1 MNKILVI
8 ARHEIKVRFFSK
20 VIAFNLLILLAIVSV
35 TPWIPKLID
44 NNKAISIGI
53 YMEESVDTSEYGK
66 LQESI
71 ISAGKSQDINL
82 AFVLGDSKKQLKAD
96 SDVKNLPLAIGV
108 TGNNFN
114 IVQFDNSQP
123 RVLAFLNVYSRAI
136 ASNEYL
142 SAKGLSVADFESYLG
157 AHSAKTDLQLKKASE
172 LTSEQYFTS
181 MILSLLLFTLIVLA
195 STHLVMGV
203 VEEKSSHVME
213 IILYSIRPRQ
223 LLMGK
228 LAGISTFIFL
238 QFLLLIGVGYTSA
251 SFAGAVEK
259 AHLTLGSAATVLLWF
274 PPAFLFFAILY
285 AALGARTSRTEEIGA
300 VQAPLMF
307 LTTASLYASV
317 FSVNTPHAQ
326 WVQVMTYI
334 PPFSFF
340 MESGRTL
347 LGTSSGAE
355 EIISWLIAVGATA
368 LVALI
373 GMKSFEK
380 RVFSSK

>member
-1 MNKILVI
+1 
-8 ARHEIKVRFFSK
+8 
-20 VIAFNLLILLAIVSV
+20 
-35 TPWIPKLID
+35 
-44 NNKAISIGI
+44 
-53 YMEESVDTSEYGK
+53 
-66 LQESI
+66 
-71 ISAGKSQDINL
+71 
-82 AFVLGDSKKQLKAD
+82 
-96 SDVKNLPLAIGV
+96 
-108 TGNNFN
+108 
-114 IVQFDNSQP
+114 
-123 RVLAFLNVYSRAI
+123 
-136 ASNEYL
+136 
-142 SAKGLSVADFESYLG
+142 
-157 AHSAKTDLQLKKASE
+157 
-172 LTSEQYFTS
+172 
-181 MILSLLLFTLIVLA
+181 
-195 STHLVMGV
+195 
-203 VEEKSSHVME
+203 ME

>member
-1 MNKILVI
+1 MNRILVI
-8 ARHEIKVRFFSK
+8 ARHEIKLRFFSK
-20 VIAFNLLILLAIVSV
+20 AIAFNLLILLAIVSV

-44 NNKAISIGI
+44 SNKAISIGI
-53 YMEESVDTSEYGK
+53 YMQERIDKESYTK
-66 LQESI
+66 LQRSI
-71 ISAGKSQDINL
+71 ISAGKSQAIDL
-82 AFVLGDSKKQLKAD
+82 SFVLGDSLNQLKSESKAQ
-96 SDVKNLPLAIGV
+96 NLSLAIGV
-108 TGNNFN
+108 TGDNFN
-114 IVQFDNSQP
+114 IAQFDTSQP
-123 RVLAFLNVYSRAI
+123 QVLAFLNIYSRAI

-142 SAKGLSVADFESYLG
+142 SAKGLSIADFESYI
-157 AHSAKTDLQLKKASE
+157 ATYSAKTDLYLKQAKE

-181 MILSLLLFTLIVLA
+181 MILNLLLFTLIVLA

-213 IILYSIRPRQ
+213 IILYAVRPRQ

-228 LAGISTFIFL
+228 LVGISTFIFL

-251 SFAGAVEK
+251 SFAGAIEK
-259 AHLTLGSAATVLLWF
+259 AHLSLASAATVLLWF

-317 FSVNTPHAQ
+317 FSVNTPNAQ
-326 WVQVMTYI
+326 WVQIMTYI

-347 LGTSSGAE
+347 LATSTASE
-355 EIISWLIAVGATA
+355 QIISWLIAVAATV
-368 LVALI
+368 LVAVLGI
-373 GMKSFEK
+373 KTFEK
-380 RVFSSK
+380 RVFATK